1 MNSYDLIDEAVIGA
15 SPDLVWEAL
24 VAELRGAA
32 RWWVP
37 YNTFEPGTVPP
48 DQVGGE
54 VQVTVHTRGVDRR
67 GLKLRFTA
75 RTRSVHPGRQLVAD
89 YVAGVFRGSCEYAL
103 DPLDGGQCTRLSMH
117 FRARPHG
124 WLRHLAR
131 VADISREH
139 SKATQSA
146 FAHLDALLGAARS
159 ADRSLR

>member
-1 MNSYDLIDEAVIGA
+1 MYGYDLIDETVIDA

-54 VQVTVHTRGVDRR
+54 VEVTVHTRGVDRR

-75 RTRSVHPGRQLVAD
+75 RTRSVDLGRRLAAD
-89 YVAGVFRGSCEYAL
+89 YVVGVFRGSCEYVL
-103 DPLDGGQCTRLSMH
+103 DPVGGGRRTRLSMH
-117 FRARPHG
+117 FRGRPHG

-131 VADISREH
+131 LADIGMEH

-146 FAHLDALLGAARS
+146 FANLDAFLSMERM